1 MENENI
7 NVNDADAIFIP
18 SNIEGDRTNYTEYKA
33 AWIRSI
39 PENCVLVRKNVLTG
53 RLKVRGPKRY
63 RFGKNKGEIK
73 NGGWWIPN
81 RFFTRSIYVPIIDR
95 TIDYPA
101 AEYLTKDNINANVD
115 IVLKV
120 KISDPIKYLK
130 YGKYQLANLN
140 TLTQNLLRS
149 YIRRHDY
156 NQLSSGRVGLD
167 DFQTTR
173 DDKGHILDRDA
184 YKDFEEKYGISVS
197 SIQLKSIKLPP
208 ELQKFYDDKREEE
221 MKREAQEI
229 RLKANKDAAIA
240 EAERIQIKAEA
251 EAKRT
256 ATKIDALK
264 RAGVSEQRINDEL
277 GTFLAADNPNAS
289 IIVGSGASSRSSE
302 IAAGIAAG
310 QRAAQQSTQRSKP
323 VIDRMKTLKDLIQ
336 LAIDNHIIDDS
347 SLDTYRNFLN
357 ALSNNHR
364 LIDAINS
371 FPEEQFNQ
379 LAGSILNG
387 ELGRQVGTQE
397 NGSSRTRR

>member
-1 MENENI
+1 MEDENI

-39 PENCVLVRKNVLTG
+39 PENCVLVRKNILTG
-53 RLKVRGPKRY
+53 RLKVSEPKRY

-73 NGGWWIPN
+73 NGGWRISN
-81 RFFTRSIYVPIIDR
+81 RLLTRSIYVPIIDR

-221 MKREAQEI
+221 MKREAQKI
-229 RLKANKDAAIA
+229 RLEANEEAAKA
-240 EAERIQIKAEA
+240 EAVRMQIKAEA

-310 QRAAQQSTQRSKP
+310 QRAAHQASQRPNPS
-323 VIDRMKTLKDLIQ
+323 IDRIKTLKELIQ
-336 LAIDNHIIDDS
+336 LAIDNHIIDDYA
-347 SLDTYRNFLN
+347 LDTYRNFLN
-357 ALSNNHR
+357 ALSNNQK
-364 LIDAINS
+364 LIDAINN
-371 FPEEQFNQ
+371 FPEQQFNQ
-379 LAGSILNG
+379 LAGSVLTG
-387 ELGRQVGTQE
+387 ELGRQVGSQE
-397 NGSSRTRR
+397 NSNGRTRR